1 MGLAL
6 EYLSENERIAIAR
19 ELFTG
24 TSDDMQKGELH
35 GLCPLHEEKNPSF
48 AYNFVKDRY
57 NCFGCNQGGDLID
70 LWIKVHGHDSK
81 QGVRLFC
88 QTFGINKH
96 EKAGKQRPVKAKQA
110 PKKPAKSEPK
120 PDYDALQRVY
130 GLFKPLPES
139 WINRLE
145 EKRGWTKEVIA
156 RFGLRLKTHYIA
168 KSGAILPIKK
178 PDSIAIPVFD
188 VDGSLKNIR
197 VYRPDQ
203 DPKIISWAK
212 GYGSARLFPSKPP
225 GDTGIVLLCEGE
237 SDTLCALSHG
247 FCAITQT
254 SKLKKWPK
262 AHLAPLRDR
271 DVVIAYDADE
281 PGREYAKAAAA
292 CLAEVAA
299 SVRVLAWPEFML
311 ENGELPEKHG
321 QDLTDFFMKH
331 GRTAQDLQDLVTK
344 APPHGDAGDDEGI
357 YRFFKR
363 GVNDRLSFKP
373 RLLAEQILK
382 DMDIL
387 HDPKTTLMY
396 RWNGRYW
403 GEFEEDH
410 IRKAG
415 LDYLGDEA
423 KKSWVEDVTFQ
434 VRHMSVLPHGR
445 AVNDRENWICIRNG
459 MLNLRTLE
467 LKPHDRDFYATHML
481 GVKFEPKSPKKCDR
495 WLRFLKETIQTPEA
509 IMQAQEFVGYCLTRE
524 TRFGKVPD
532 AKGAGRGRQKPVFM
546 DHQAHC
552 GG

>member
-6 EYLSENERIAIAR
+6 EHLSESERIAIAR

-70 LWIKVHGHDSK
+70 LWVKVHGHDSK

-96 EKAGKQRPVKAKQA
+96 EKAGKQRPAKAKQA

-130 GLFKPLPES
+130 ELFKPLPDA
-139 WINRLE
+139 WVDPAV

-156 RFGLRLKTHYIA
+156 RFGLKQKSHYIA
-168 KSGAILPIKK
+168 KIRGHCPIKK
-178 PDSIAIPVFD
+178 PDGIAIPVFD
-188 VDGSLKNIR
+188 VDGALKNIR

-203 DPKIISWAK
+203 DPKIISWGK
-212 GYGSARLFPSKPP
+212 GYGRARLFPPKPWMIP
-225 GDTGIVLLCEGE
+225 ALC
-237 SDTLCALSHG
+237 C
-247 FCAITQT
+247 C
-254 SKLKKWPK
+254 
-262 AHLAPLRDR
+262 
-271 DVVIAYDADE
+271 
-281 PGREYAKAAAA
+281 AKASPTPCAPCPTGFAPSPKPA
-292 CLAEVAA
+292 SSRSGQRPTLRHSGAGMWSSPMMPMSRAWNTPKPRRPVWPDVAA
-299 SVRVLAWPEFML
+299 SVRVLAWPSFML
-311 ENGELPEKHG
+311 ENDEIPEKHG

-331 GRTAQDLQDLVTK
+331 GRTARDLQDLIAK
-344 APPHGDAGDDEGI
+344 APPHDASPGMMSGI

-403 GEFEEDH
+403 VEFEEDH

-415 LDYLGDEA
+415 LEYLGEEA
-423 KKSWVEDVTFQ
+423 KRNHGWKTSRFPGAPH
-434 VRHMSVLPHGR
+434 VRSSPRPGGQRPGR
-445 AVNDRENWICIRNG
+445 MGVHP
-459 MLNLRTLE
+459 
-467 LKPHDRDFYATHML
+467 KRD
-481 GVKFEPKSPKKCDR
+481 
-495 WLRFLKETIQTPEA
+495 
-509 IMQAQEFVGYCLTRE
+509 AQPQRSGIAA
-524 TRFGKVPD
+524 P
-532 AKGAGRGRQKPVFM
+532 
-546 DHQAHC
+546 
-552 GG
+552 